1 MLQKPM
7 VTNPAVTGLSSTTE
21 VATMTWRI
29 VTGSISHETN
39 CFSPIRTGLKQFRER
54 AMAEGDEML
63 RRARGTKT
71 STGGFIDWAG
81 ECGAELIPTI
91 SASAT
96 PSGIVEREAYDLFKG
111 KLLDG
116 IRSNLPRVDGV
127 LLALHGAMVV
137 EGIPDAE
144 GDLLR
149 SIRELVGPKV
159 PIVSTLD
166 FHANLTDLMVET
178 ADGLFGYN
186 TYPHVDSWERAIEAG
201 RFMAR
206 LLNGEIRPVSAV
218 VRPPIAPAVVTARTG
233 AGPIKDLMEM
243 AFRME
248 ELPGVLNAS
257 VYGGFVYADIHD
269 AGLAFL
275 VTTDGDP
282 QLARRLAQ
290 ELADAAWGMRERFV
304 AAMMSP
310 SDAVRHAMDAAR
322 GPVVLADVADNTGAG
337 ASGDGTEVLRALLE
351 NDAKDAVVITIPDRD
366 AVAEAFRVGVGGVF
380 DLEVGGKFDDRHG
393 APVRLRGVVRLLSDG
408 VFVNRGPMSTGA
420 RGLMGKTAVVQAFS
434 SGEGASAAASS
445 GGNPSASGVE
455 VILNEYRFQPV
466 DPEAARSVGIDPAHR
481 KIVVVKSSVH
491 YRAAY
496 EPIASEIIEVDG
508 PGLASPNLDRFEFRH
523 IRRPMYPLDREFDWK
538 GH

>member
-1 MLQKPM
+1 
-7 VTNPAVTGLSSTTE
+7 
-21 VATMTWRI
+21 MTWRI

-39 CFSPIRTGLKQFRER
+39 SFSPIRTGLKQFRER
-54 AMAEGDEML
+54 ALAEGDEIL

-71 STGGFIDWAG
+71 STGGFLDWAD
-81 ECGAELIPTI
+81 ECGAEIIPTI

-96 PSGIVEREAYDLFKG
+96 PSGIVEREAYELFKG
-111 KLLDG
+111 KLLGGIKQNMPEVDG
-116 IRSNLPRVDGV
+116 I

-137 EGIPDAE
+137 DGIPDAE

-166 FHANLTDLMVET
+166 FHANLTGLMVET
-178 ADGLFGYN
+178 TDGLFGYN
-186 TYPHVDSWERAIEAG
+186 TYPHVDSWERAVEAG

-206 LLNGEIRPVSAV
+206 LLKGEIYPVSAV

-233 AGPIKDLMEM
+233 WGPIKDLMEA

-248 ELPGVLNAS
+248 ERPGVLNAS
-257 VYGGFVYADIHD
+257 VYGGFVYSDIND

-282 QLARRLAQ
+282 ELAKRLAQ
-290 ELADAAWGMRERFV
+290 ELADTAWGMRERFV
-304 AAMMSP
+304 ARMMSP
-310 SDAVRHAMDAAR
+310 GNAVLHAMKAAK

-337 ASGDGTEVLRALLE
+337 ASGDGTEILRALLKH
-351 NDAKDAVVITIPDRD
+351 DARDAVVITIPDKE

-380 DLEVGGKFDDRHG
+380 DFEVGGKFDDKHG
-393 APVRLRGVVRLLSDG
+393 APVRLRGVVRVLSDG
-408 VFVNRGPMSTGA
+408 HFVNRGPMSTGA
-420 RGLMGKTAVVQAFS
+420 GGSMGKTAVVQAFAAGEGFAP
-434 SGEGASAAASS
+434 SGAPGSPVGGASAS
-445 GGNPSASGVE
+445 GISRAGGVE

-466 DPEAARSVGIDPAHR
+466 DPEAARSVGINPAHR

-491 YRAAY
+491 YRASY
-496 EPIASEIIEVDG
+496 EPIAAEIIEVDG
-508 PGLASPNLDRFEFRH
+508 PGLASPNLDRFEFKN
-523 IRRPMYPLDREFDWK
+523 IRRPIYPLDRGFDWK
-538 GH
+538 AH

>member
-1 MLQKPM
+1 
-7 VTNPAVTGLSSTTE
+7 
-21 VATMTWRI
+21 MTWRI

-39 CFSPIRTGLKQFRER
+39 SFSPIRTGLKQFRER
-54 AMAEGDEML
+54 LLAEGDEIL

-71 STGGFIDWAG
+71 STGGFLDWAD
-81 ECGAELIPTI
+81 ECGAKIIPTI

-116 IRSNLPRVDGV
+116 IKRNMPEVDGV

-137 EGIPDAE
+137 DGIPDAE
-144 GDLLR
+144 GDLLL
-149 SIRELVGPKV
+149 SIRELVGAKI

-186 TYPHVDSWERAIEAG
+186 TYPHVDSWERAVEAG
-201 RFMAR
+201 RFLGR
-206 LLNGEIRPVSAV
+206 LLKGEIRPVSAV

-233 AGPIKDLMEM
+233 WGPIKDLMEL

-248 ELPGVLNAS
+248 EQPGVLNAS

-282 QLARRLAQ
+282 ELAKRLAQ
-290 ELADAAWGMRERFV
+290 ELADTAWGMRERFV
-304 AAMMSP
+304 ARMMSP
-310 SDAVRHAMDAAR
+310 EDAVLHAMRAPK

-337 ASGDGTEVLRALLE
+337 ASGDGTEVLRYLLKH
-351 NDAKDAVVITIPDRD
+351 DARDAAVITIPDRE
-366 AVAEAFRVGVGGVF
+366 AVAEAFRVGIGGVF
-380 DLEVGGKFDDRHG
+380 DFEVGGKFDDKHG
-393 APVRLRGVVRLLSDG
+393 APVRLRGVVRVLSDG
-408 VFVNRGPMSTGA
+408 HFVNRGPMSTGA
-420 RGLMGKTAVVQAFS
+420 RGSMGKTAVVQAFAA
-434 SGEGASAAASS
+434 GEGGTPAPGSPQGGAST
-445 GGNPSASGVE
+445 GGIQRASGVE

-508 PGLASPNLDRFEFRH
+508 PGLASPNLDRFEFGN
-523 IRRPMYPLDREFDWK
+523 IRRPVYPLDRGFEWK